1 MPPVVAAPCFAIRRP
16 AVAVFTLNDYVG
28 SGIMSAAQAEL
39 LRIAV
44 HERKNVLVAGGT
56 STGKTTLVNAL
67 LAEVAK
73 TGDSVLLCGLRGG
86 SLRSL
91 RLRAFGR
98 RAAAMAKV

>member
-16 AVAVFTLNDYVG
+16 AVAVFTLDDYVG
-28 SGIMSAAQAEL
+28 AGIMSATQAEL

-44 HERKNVLVAGGT
+44 RERKNVLVAGGT

-73 TGDSVLLCGLRGG
+73 TGDRVVLIEDTRELQC
-86 SLRSL
+86 
-91 RLRAFGR
+91 
-98 RAAAMAKV
+98 AAPRPSIC